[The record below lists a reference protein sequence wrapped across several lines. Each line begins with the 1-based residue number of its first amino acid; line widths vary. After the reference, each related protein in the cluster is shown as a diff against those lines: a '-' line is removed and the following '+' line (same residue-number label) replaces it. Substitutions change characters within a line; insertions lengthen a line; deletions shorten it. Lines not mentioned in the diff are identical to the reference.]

1 MPEQIW
7 TVWWAWVVLGF
18 LLGILEII
26 APGYIFLGFA
36 IGAVL
41 TGALA
46 ALGLTTSL
54 PLLLLV
60 FAVASVVAWLVLRK
74 VMGVR
79 DGQVKI
85 WDRDINDSP

>member
-18 LLGILEII
+18 ALGVLEVL

-36 IGAVL
+36 IGAVVAGVVAGIGF
-41 TGALA
+41 TA
-46 ALGLTTSL
+46 SL
-54 PLLLLV
+54 PVLVLV
-60 FAVASVVAWLVLRK
+60 FAVASLIAWLVLRR

-79 DGQVKI
+79 ENQAKI

>member
-18 LLGILEII
+18 LLGILEIF

-41 TGALA
+41 TGVVA
-46 ALGLTTSL
+46 ALGLTASL
-54 PLLLLV
+54 PVLLLV
-60 FAVASVVAWLVLRK
+60 FAVASVAAWLVLRK

-79 DGQVKI
+79 EGQVKI
-85 WDRDINDSP
+85 WDRDINDRP

>member
-1 MPEQIW
+1 MW
-7 TVWWAWVVLGF
+7 NVWWVWLVAGLVLGV
-18 LLGILEII
+18 LEIL

-41 TGALA
+41 TGAVA
-46 ALGLTTSL
+46 ALGLTASL
-54 PLLLLV
+54 PLLLLI

-79 DGQVKI
+79 EGQVKI

>member
-1 MPEQIW
+1 MPDQIW
-7 TVWWAWVVLGF
+7 TVWWAWVVAGF
-18 LLGILEII
+18 VLGILEVA

-41 TGALA
+41 TGVA
-46 ALGLTTSL
+46 AGIGLTASL
-54 PLLLLV
+54 PLLLLI
-60 FAVASVVAWLVLRK
+60 FAVLSVIAWLALRR

-79 DGQVKI
+79 DNQVKV